1 MIRSLVLFVHITGVL
16 TMFAGL
22 ALEASGAE
30 SAGKA
35 TPRISGIAAAL
46 TLLSGFYLGA
56 RFGVLGNAWM
66 RASYAAIVVMMA
78 AGSLARRS
86 DALRQIS
93 LRLRAAF
100 GLAIVFLMVA
110 KPDALR
116 VVGRPGP
123 GMWRVGDRRAA
134 DRAQAAG
141 RPVFNRSVRL
151 LIRSDAGP
159 RAAISAHETSVSS
172 PHFRDKQPRPGP
184 S

>member
-56 RFGVLGNAWM
+56 RFGVLGDAWM
-66 RASYAAIVVMMA
+66 RASYAAIVAMMA
-78 AGSLARRS
+78 GGSLARRS

-93 LRLRAAF
+93 LRVRAAF
-100 GLAIVFLMVA
+100 GLAVVFLMVA
-110 KPDALR
+110 KPDALVSL
-116 VVGRPGP
+116 VVLGLACGVSTIAALPIGLKRPSG
-123 GMWRVGDRRAA
+123 
-134 DRAQAAG
+134 
-141 RPVFNRSVRL
+141 L
-151 LIRSDAGP
+151 
-159 RAAISAHETSVSS
+159 SS
-172 PHFRDKQPRPGP
+172 TGA
-184 S
+184 